1 MTEDEK
7 ILQEEFQKRWK
18 RSPQKDGCLFSGF
31 IALCLAQTLFAPDFP
46 FRGLNLGDSAFCLGA
61 CLVVD
66 VLVGMKRKGI
76 PVHAFGLLLV
86 GYGIVVAV
94 LGFAVTVPGLAFS
107 LTNQTF
113 WLKVLLG
120 CGVPSVVCGE
130 PLDSKILLKSAVSLV
145 SFSSAK
151 ALLCEMLK

>member
-18 RSPQKDGCLFSGF
+18 RSPQKDGCLFSGV
-31 IALCLAQTLFAPDFP
+31 IALCLAQALFAPDFP
-46 FRGLNLGDSAFCLGA
+46 FAGLDLGNAAFAMGI

-76 PVHAFGLLLV
+76 PVNAFGFLLV

-94 LGFAVTVPGLAFS
+94 LGFAVTVPGMAFS
-107 LTNQTF
+107 LPNESF

-120 CGVPSVVCGE
+120 
-130 PLDSKILLKSAVSLV
+130 LSLV
-145 SFSSAK
+145 IFVLS
-151 ALLCEMLK
+151 LIRLCRRWKLD

>member
-7 ILQEEFQKRWK
+7 ILQAEFEKRWK

-46 FRGLNLGDSAFCLGA
+46 FAGLNLGGDGASALGA

-76 PVHAFGLLLV
+76 PVNAFGLLLV
-86 GYGIVVAV
+86 GYGIVVTV
-94 LGFAVTVPGLAFS
+94 LGFAATTHSLAFS
-107 LTNQTF
+107 LTNESF
-113 WLKVLLG
+113 WMTVLLG
-120 CGVPSVVCGE
+120 
-130 PLDSKILLKSAVSLV
+130 LSLV
-145 SFSSAK
+145 IFVLS
-151 ALLCEMLK
+151 LIRLCRRWKLD

>member
-7 ILQEEFQKRWK
+7 ILQAEFEKRWK

-31 IALCLAQTLFAPDFP
+31 IALCLAQVLYAPDFP
-46 FRGLNLGDSAFCLGA
+46 FVGLDLRNIIFIVGA
-61 CLVVD
+61 GLVVD
-66 VLVGMKRKGI
+66 VLAGIKRKRT
-76 PVHAFGLLLV
+76 PMNAFGLLLV

-113 WLKVLLG
+113 WLQVLLG
-120 CGVPSVVCGE
+120 
-130 PLDSKILLKSAVSLV
+130 LSLV
-145 SFSSAK
+145 IF
-151 ALLCEMLK
+151 ALSLIRLCRRWNLD

>member
-46 FRGLNLGDSAFCLGA
+46 FAGLDLRNIIFIVGA
-61 CLVVD
+61 GLVAD
-66 VLVGMKRKGI
+66 VLAGIKRKRI
-76 PVHAFGLLLV
+76 PVNAFGLLLV
-86 GYGIVVAV
+86 GYGVVVAV
-94 LGFAVTVPGLAFS
+94 LGFAVTIPRLAFS
-107 LTNQTF
+107 LPNESF

-120 CGVPSVVCGE
+120 
-130 PLDSKILLKSAVSLV
+130 LSLV
-145 SFSSAK
+145 IFVLS
-151 ALLCEMLK
+151 LIRLCRRWKLD